1 MNSVEIA
8 NIEAYTLAVRTIA
21 CIASRVSESVLYK
34 EHWSNEFCMHHIED
48 TFESI
53 KKQFTKE
60 ICENILKLPNIQ
72 KLDLGFKY
80 WDEAN
85 DKMLIP
91 LWFIMIIPETFDVEV
106 TSIFGDNTSIKN
118 IDNDTRAG
126 CVAYYI

>member
-1 MNSVEIA
+1 MSSTEIS
-8 NIEAYTLAVRTIA
+8 NIEVYTLAARTIA
-21 CIASRVSESVLYK
+21 YIASLTSESILYK
-34 EHWSNEFCMHHIED
+34 EHWGNEFCMHHIEN

-60 ICENILKLPNIQ
+60 TCENILKLPNIQ

-80 WDEAN
+80 WNEAN

-91 LWFIMIIPETFDVEV
+91 LWFIMIIPETFDIEV
-106 TSIFGDNTSIKN
+106 TSVFGNKSSIKN
-118 IDNDTRAG
+118 IDKDVSAG

>member
-8 NIEAYTLAVRTIA
+8 NIEAYTLSVRTIA
-21 CIASRVSESVLYK
+21 YIASHVSESLLYK
-34 EHWSNEFCMHHIED
+34 EHWGNEFCMHHIED

-91 LWFIMIIPETFDVEV
+91 LWFIMIIPETFDIEV
-106 TSIFGDNTSIKN
+106 TSILGNKTSIKN
-118 IDNDTRAG
+118 IDKDTRAG